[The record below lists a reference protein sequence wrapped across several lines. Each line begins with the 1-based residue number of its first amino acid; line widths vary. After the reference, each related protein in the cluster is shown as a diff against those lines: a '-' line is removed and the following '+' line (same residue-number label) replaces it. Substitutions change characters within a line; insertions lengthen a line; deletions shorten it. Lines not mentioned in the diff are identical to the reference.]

1 MRISDYNYTN
11 MDESKNMDKEAG
23 NKRRHSVW
31 FQEKLIFGARNQNSS
46 YSSGNSIGTR
56 MTTKGALGML
66 IMFSFSNCVPI
77 TQMFSLCENDQS
89 VYLRVVYFSVSV
101 KCQ

>member
-1 MRISDYNYTN
+1 MRISYYNYIN

-23 NKRRHSVW
+23 NKRGHSVW

-46 YSSGNSIGTR
+46 YSSANSIGTR

-66 IMFSFSNCVPI
+66 IMLFLR
-77 TQMFSLCENDQS
+77 LCANNTGVFTLWKWS
-89 VYLRVVYFSVSV
+89 VLYT
-101 KCQ
+101 